1 MAENITRLVLR
12 VEDEQG
18 DQEGLAELTAWLRQ
32 ELLDLDVDSVEQFA
46 AGEAPP
52 GSRAFDVAALGTLV
66 VTLVKSEVL
75 AAIVSAVAMWLTSR
89 RNQVVKID
97 VDGDVLELSGLASQ
111 ERQRLTEEWLR
122 RRAPDGS
129 VLTGTRSALI
139 IASREY
145 QDPGLGQ
152 LRSPAHDAEALA
164 RVLGN
169 PRIGGFDVTTLLDAP
184 SYEIGEAVEDFFAD
198 RSPDDLLLMHFSCHG
213 VKDESGELYF
223 ATSNTKLRRLG
234 ATAVAADFVNRRMN
248 RSRSRRIVLLLDCC
262 YAGAFERGMTA
273 RAGTTVNIEE
283 QFGGRGRAVITASSS
298 MEYAFEG
305 DRLADAHELA
315 PSVFTSALVEGL
327 DTGEADRDQDG
338 QVSLDELYDYVYD
351 KVRGVTPNQTPGKWT
366 FGVQGDIYVARR
378 ARPVTTPVPLPSEL
392 QQAIDHPIAGIRAG
406 TVPELARLMRSQHAG
421 LALAARL
428 ALEYL
433 AEDDSRAVI
442 AAASVALAAGPEQQ
456 AGQLEP
462 HVRTP
467 EQPAS
472 PPQPPVR
479 TPDQEAARQ
488 TVATPRREPAVHGA
502 QVPPQ
507 PTPAKPIRRPS
518 TAMTPRHHPERPTP
532 TTRSRTPWWPGTIR
546 GRVIV
551 AALAAAALLVGGVVT
566 WRVLDQAAHST
577 TIPASFDGKWQG
589 TATTTRH
596 SGVVF
601 TATLGKDLHLGRL
614 ASDASGCYNGVLTV
628 SDATDSRLTMRFAPG
643 NQAECNP
650 WTVVFTHL
658 SGGDLKMAV
667 DPDNSVYDEQELEVR
682 MARQG

>member
-32 ELLDLDVDSVEQFA
+32 ELLDLDVDSVEQFSS
-46 AGEAPP
+46 GEAPP

-66 VTLVKSEVL
+66 VTLAKSDVL
-75 AAIVSAVAMWLTSR
+75 AAIVSAVAMWLTGR

-97 VDGDVLELSGLASQ
+97 VDGDVLELSGLPSQ

-129 VLTGTRSALI
+129 PLTGTRNALI
-139 IASREY
+139 IASRRY

-164 RVLGN
+164 RVLGD
-169 PRIGGFDVTTLLDAP
+169 PMIGGFDVTTLLDAP

-213 VKDESGELYF
+213 VKDEGGELYF

-351 KVRGVTPNQTPGKWT
+351 KVRVVTPNQTPGKWT

-392 QQAIDHPIAGIRAG
+392 QQAIDHPIAGIRVGA
-406 TVPELARLMRSQHAG
+406 VQELARLMRSRHAG
-421 LALAARL
+421 VALAARL
-428 ALEYL
+428 ALEHL
-433 AEDDSRAVI
+433 VEDDSRAVI
-442 AAASVALAAGPEQQ
+442 AAASEALAAGPKQQ
-456 AGQLEP
+456 AGQPEP
-462 HVRTP
+462 QVRTP

-472 PPQPPVR
+472 PPPVR
-479 TPDQEAARQ
+479 TPDQEAAPQ

-507 PTPAKPIRRPS
+507 PTPAEPIRRSPS
-518 TAMTPRHHPERPTP
+518 TAMTPGHHPDRPTP
-532 TTRSRTPWWPGTIR
+532 TTRSRPRWWPGTIR

-551 AALAAAALLVGGVVT
+551 AALAAAALLVGGMVT

-577 TIPASFDGKWQG
+577 TIPASFDGQWQG
-589 TATTTRH
+589 TATTTRD
-596 SGVVF
+596 SGAVF

-614 ASDASGCYNGVLTV
+614 ASGASSCYGGVLTV

-643 NQAECNP
+643 NPVECNP

-667 DPDNSVYDEQELEVR
+667 DPDSSVNYEQEFEVR

>member
-18 DQEGLAELTAWLRQ
+18 DQEGLAELIDGLRQ
-32 ELLDLDVDSVEQFA
+32 ELLDLDVDSVERLS

-66 VTLVKSEVL
+66 VTLAGSDVL
-75 AAIVSAVAMWLTSR
+75 AAVVSAVAMWLTRR

-97 VDGDVLELSGLASQ
+97 VDGDVLELSGLPSQ
-111 ERQRLTEEWLR
+111 ERQRLTEEWFR
-122 RRAPDGS
+122 RRAADGS
-129 VLTGTRSALI
+129 ALTGTRSALI
-139 IASREY
+139 IASRGY

-164 RVLGN
+164 RVLGD
-169 PRIGGFDVTTLLDAP
+169 PMIGGFDVTTLLDAP
-184 SYEIGEAVEDFFAD
+184 SYEIGEAVEEFFAD

-213 VKDESGELYF
+213 VKDEGGELYF

-234 ATAVAADFVNRRMN
+234 ATAVAADFVNRRMS

-351 KVRGVTPNQTPGKWT
+351 KVRVVTPNQTPGKWT

-392 QQAIDHPIAGIRAG
+392 QQAIDHPIAGIRVGAIQ
-406 TVPELARLMRSQHAG
+406 ELARLMRSQHAG

-428 ALEYL
+428 ALEQL

-442 AAASVALAAGPEQQ
+442 AAASEALAAGPKQQ
-456 AGQLEP
+456 SSP
-462 HVRTP
+462 PPPPVHTP
-467 EQPAS
+467 EQ
-472 PPQPPVR
+472 
-479 TPDQEAARQ
+479 EAAPQ
-488 TVATPRREPAVHGA
+488 TVATTRREPPVHRA

-507 PTPAKPIRRPS
+507 PTPAEPIRRPS
-518 TAMTPRHHPERPTP
+518 TEMTPRHHPGRTTP
-532 TTRSRTPWWPGTIR
+532 TTRSGTRWWPGTIR

-551 AALAAAALLVGGVVT
+551 ATLAAAALLVGGVAT

-577 TIPASFDGKWQG
+577 TIPASFDGQWQG
-589 TATTTRH
+589 TATTTRD
-596 SGVVF
+596 SGAVF

-614 ASDASGCYNGVLTV
+614 ASGASSCYNGVLTV
-628 SDATDSRLTMRFAPG
+628 ADATDSRLTMRFAPG
-643 NQAECNP
+643 NQTCNP

-667 DPDNSVYDEQELEVR
+667 DPDSSVNNYEQEFEVR

>member
-1 MAENITRLVLR
+1 MVENITRVVLR
-12 VEDEQG
+12 VEDEHG
-18 DQEGLAELTAWLRQ
+18 DQEGLAEFTAALRQ
-32 ELLDLDVDSVEQFA
+32 ELLDLDVDSVERLS

-52 GSRAFDVAALGTLV
+52 GSRGFDVAVLGTLV
-66 VTLVKSEVL
+66 VTLARSDVL
-75 AAIVSAVAMWLTSR
+75 VALVSAVAVWLTSR

-97 VDGDVLELSGLASQ
+97 VDGDVLELSGLPSR
-111 ERQRLTEEWLR
+111 ERQRLTEQWLQ

-139 IASREY
+139 IASRGY

-164 RVLGN
+164 RVLGD

-223 ATSNTKLRRLG
+223 ASSNTKLRRLG
-234 ATAVAADFVNRRMN
+234 ATAVAAEFVNRRMN

-351 KVRGVTPNQTPGKWT
+351 KVRVVTPNQTPGKWT
-366 FGVQGDIYVARR
+366 FGVQGDIYLARR
-378 ARPVTTPVPLPSEL
+378 ARPVTRPVPLPNEL

-428 ALEYL
+428 ALEHL

-442 AAASVALAAGPEQQ
+442 AAATEALAAGPKQQSGLPEQQ
-456 AGQLEP
+456 
-462 HVRTP
+462 VRTS
-467 EQPAS
+467 QQQAA
-472 PPQPPVR
+472 PP
-479 TPDQEAARQ
+479 
-488 TVATPRREPAVHGA
+488 TVETLPSQPAVHQA

-507 PTPAKPIRRPS
+507 PTSAEPIRHPS
-518 TAMTPRHHPERPTP
+518 TAMTPRQYPERTTP
-532 TTRSRTPWWPGTIR
+532 TTRSRRRWWPATIR

-551 AALAAAALLVGGVVT
+551 AALAAAVLLVGGVVT

-577 TIPASFDGKWQG
+577 TIPASFDGQWQG
-589 TATTTRH
+589 TNAD
-596 SGVVF
+596 GAVF
-601 TATLGKDLHLGRL
+601 TATLGKDLHLGQL
-614 ASDASGCYNGVLTV
+614 ASGASSCYSGVLTV

-643 NQAECNP
+643 NQAECNQ

-658 SGGDLKMAV
+658 SGGDLRMAV
-667 DPDNSVYDEQELEVR
+667 DPDSSVNYVQEFEVR
-682 MARQG
+682 MTRQG

>member
-1 MAENITRLVLR
+1 MTENLTRLVLR

-18 DQEGLAELTAWLRQ
+18 DQEGLAELADGLRQ
-32 ELLDLDVDSVEQFA
+32 ELLDLDVDSVEQLS

-66 VTLVKSEVL
+66 VTLAKSEVL

-97 VDGDVLELSGLASQ
+97 VDGDVLELSGLPSQ

-129 VLTGTRSALI
+129 VSTGTRRALI
-139 IASREY
+139 IASRDY
-145 QDPGLGQ
+145 QDPGLSQ

-305 DRLADAHELA
+305 DRLTDVHELA

-351 KVRGVTPNQTPGKWT
+351 KVRAVTPHQTPGKWT

-392 QQAIDHPIAGIRAG
+392 QQAIDHPIAGIRVGA
-406 TVPELARLMRSQHAG
+406 VPELARLMRNQHAG

-428 ALEYL
+428 ALEHL
-433 AEDDSRAVI
+433 TEDDSRAVT
-442 AAASVALAAGPEQQ
+442 AAASEALAAGPKQQ
-456 AGQLEP
+456 AGRPEP
-462 HVRTP
+462 QVGIS

-472 PPQPPVR
+472 PPQPQVR
-479 TPDQEAARQ
+479 TPEQDAAPQ
-488 TVATPRREPAVHGA
+488 TVATPRREPAVHPA

-507 PTPAKPIRRPS
+507 PTPAEPTRRPS
-518 TAMTPRHHPERPTP
+518 TPVTPPHHPGSTP
-532 TTRSRTPWWPGTIR
+532 PATRSVTRWWPSTTR

-551 AALAAAALLVGGVVT
+551 AALVAAALLVGGVVT
-566 WRVLDQAAHST
+566 WRVLDQAAPST
-577 TIPASFDGKWQG
+577 TIPASFDGQWQG
-589 TATTTRH
+589 TNADKA
-596 SGVVF
+596 VF

-614 ASDASGCYNGVLTV
+614 ASGASSCYNGVLTV
-628 SDATDSRLTMRFAPG
+628 SAATDARLTTRFAPV
-643 NQAECNP
+643 NQKECSP

-667 DPDNSVYDEQELEVR
+667 DPDSSVNYEQEFEVR
-682 MARQG
+682 MTRQG